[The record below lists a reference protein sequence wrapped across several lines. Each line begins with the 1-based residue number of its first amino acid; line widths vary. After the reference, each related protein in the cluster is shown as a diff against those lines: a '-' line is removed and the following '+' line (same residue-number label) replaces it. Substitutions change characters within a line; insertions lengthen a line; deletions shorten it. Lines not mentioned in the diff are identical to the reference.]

1 MERERRKGGR
11 KEGQRKEKRERRE
24 GEGREKKKRR
34 TSVSDMQHTNT
45 KGEGAERGTAM
56 QTFTGERE
64 RAERYTERHRE
75 VDRAQGIHTR
85 TEGEEEKNKDRQ

>member
-1 MERERRKGGR
+1 MSTLKIT
-11 KEGQRKEKRERRE
+11 RKEKRTERTERERRE